1 MLEARAW
8 NFDFKAL
15 PAGLNKLPCCG
26 KCLSTFQPGDRMM
39 LLPCYQSRRGNKSDR
54 GSTFGDTMSSAA
66 PKTTW
71 SSTERS
77 VKITANIAGTFDGL
91 DDENNPF
98 KNDYSH
104 NFHQKC
110 LTEWL

>member
-1 MLEARAW
+1 MT
-8 NFDFKAL
+8 
-15 PAGLNKLPCCG
+15 
-26 KCLSTFQPGDRMM
+26 S
-39 LLPCYQSRRGNKSDR
+39 
-54 GSTFGDTMSSAA
+54 A

-77 VKITANIAGTFDGL
+77 VKITANIAGTFDGF

-104 NFHQKC
+104 NFH
-110 LTEWL
+110 